1 MMGMFFAQRDMKW
14 NLDITKGQG
23 NSFSYILLLLGQG
36 YCSLYQGLCYIE
48 VRYVEVPLC
57 CTCTIFFRTIIQ
69 LELFIKVF
77 DLEDLEVKSANTQYM
92 YSG

>member
-1 MMGMFFAQRDMKW
+1 MKW

-48 VRYVEVPLC
+48 VRYVEVPLYVYN
-57 CTCTIFFRTIIQ
+57 FFRTIIQ

>member
-1 MMGMFFAQRDMKW
+1 MKGMFFAQRDMKW

-48 VRYVEVPLC
+48 VRYVEVPLYVYN
-57 CTCTIFFRTIIQ
+57 FFSYNYSTGA
-69 LELFIKVF
+69 FH
-77 DLEDLEVKSANTQYM
+77 KSI
-92 YSG
+92 

>member
-1 MMGMFFAQRDMKW
+1 MKGMFFAQRDMKW

-48 VRYVEVPLC
+48 VRYVEVPLYVYN
-57 CTCTIFFRTIIQ
+57 FFSYNYSTGA
-69 LELFIKVF
+69 FIKVF

>member
-1 MMGMFFAQRDMKW
+1 MKGMFFAQRDMKW
-14 NLDITKGQG
+14 NLHITKGQG

-48 VRYVEVPLC
+48 VRYVEVPLYVYN
-57 CTCTIFFRTIIQ
+57 FFRTIIQ

>member
-1 MMGMFFAQRDMKW
+1 MLRFD
-14 NLDITKGQG
+14 
-23 NSFSYILLLLGQG
+23 
-36 YCSLYQGLCYIE
+36 
-48 VRYVEVPLC
+48 